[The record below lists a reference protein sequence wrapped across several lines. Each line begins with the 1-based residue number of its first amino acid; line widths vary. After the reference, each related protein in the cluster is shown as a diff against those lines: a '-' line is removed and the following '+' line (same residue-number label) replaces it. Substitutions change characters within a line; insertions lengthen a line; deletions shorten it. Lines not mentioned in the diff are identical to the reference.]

1 MGKGSRQ
8 PIFILLLAF
17 VIVFASVANGLAQEV
32 EGEAKIPQYKTRKEV
47 PAQYKWNLEDLYV
60 SVEAWEKDLREVE
73 ELSDELSKYNGRL
86 GNSLKNLRKAMEK
99 YVQLSRSFE
108 KTYTYAKLS
117 FHTNKSDSVYQALSS
132 RADDVA
138 IKMSEKISFFIP
150 ELINIPEKKLME
162 YLSDP
167 SMKEYKRWI
176 ELQVRVKEHTLPKEL
191 EQVLAK
197 SGVLADA
204 PESIFGMLTKDL
216 TFPSIKDQSGNE
228 ITLTPANY
236 AAFMKSPDREVRK
249 RAYEAYYKTINQFR
263 DTFAQILQSEVKK
276 NIFYSE
282 VRQYPSTR
290 DASMEGNQ
298 IPVSVYDNL
307 IATVGKQLPSL
318 HRYIELKKEAAN
330 LDKMYLYDLY
340 VKFGEDRERS
350 YIPYAKAQE
359 RIKSGLQVLGQDY
372 ARLLDRSF
380 KDRWIDVYY
389 TPGKRSGAFQWGG
402 YDSHPYILMNYQG
415 EMDDIYTLAHELGH
429 AAHSHFSNRTQS
441 YLNASYPIFTA
452 EVAST
457 TNEALLFREMYQKAK
472 TKEEKIAILNQ
483 RLEDYSGT
491 LFLQTMFA
499 EFEKAIH
506 EKSEKGE
513 ALTSEILIE
522 LYGSLMKKYFGD
534 SLEIDLGA
542 SLGWARIPHFYRNYY
557 VYQYA
562 TGFAAA
568 NAFAQQMW
576 DEGEP
581 AVERYIEKF
590 LSAGNSKD
598 PIEVLK
604 EAGVDMTSPEVIETA
619 LKGFIDTLDEM
630 ERLLKE

>member
-17 VIVFASVANGLAQEV
+17 AVFFAYATDGFAQEI
-32 EGEAKIPQYKTRKEV
+32 EGEGKIPHYKTREDV
-47 PAQYKWNLEDLYV
+47 PAEYKWSLEDLYPNT
-60 SVEAWEKDLREVE
+60 EAWEKDLREVE
-73 ELSDELSKYNGRL
+73 KLSDELGKMNGRL
-86 GNSLKNLRKAMEK
+86 GKSVKHLKKAMEL
-99 YVQLSRSFE
+99 YVQLSRGFE
-108 KTYTYAKLS
+108 RTYTYAKLS
-117 FHTNKSDSVYQALSS
+117 FHTNKSDPVFQQLSS

-138 IKMSEKISFFIP
+138 IKMSEEISFFVP
-150 ELINIPEKKLME
+150 ELLSIPEKKLE
-162 YLSDP
+162 QYISDP

-176 ELQVRVKEHTLPKEL
+176 ELQVRVKEHTLPKEM
-191 EQVLAK
+191 EQLLAK

-236 AAFMKSPDREVRK
+236 ASFMQSPDREVRK
-249 RAYEAYYKTINQFR
+249 RAYEAYFKTINQFK

-307 IATVGKQLPSL
+307 IETVGKHLPEL
-318 HRYIELKKEAAN
+318 HRYIELKKNAAK

-340 VKFGEDRERS
+340 VKFGNDRQLG
-350 YIPYAKAQE
+350 YIPYEKAQE
-359 RIKSGLQVLGQDY
+359 RVKDGLSILGEEY
-372 ARLLDRSF
+372 AALLDRGF
-380 KDRWIDVYY
+380 KERWIDVYY

-402 YDSHPYILMNYQG
+402 YDSHPYILLNYQG
-415 EMDDIYTLAHELGH
+415 EMDDVYTLAHEFGH

-472 TKEEKIAILNQ
+472 KKEEKIAILNQ

-499 EFEKAIH
+499 EFEKGIH
-506 EKSEKGE
+506 EKAEKGE
-513 ALTSEILIE
+513 ALTSESLME
-522 LYGSLMKKYFGD
+522 LYGSLMKKYFGE
-534 SLEIDLGA
+534 SLVVDDGA

-581 AVERYIEKF
+581 AVDRYIENF

-604 EAGVDMTSPEVIETA
+604 DAGVDMTSPKVIETA
-619 LKGFIDTLDEM
+619 LKGFKETLDEM
-630 ERLLKE
+630 EKLLKE